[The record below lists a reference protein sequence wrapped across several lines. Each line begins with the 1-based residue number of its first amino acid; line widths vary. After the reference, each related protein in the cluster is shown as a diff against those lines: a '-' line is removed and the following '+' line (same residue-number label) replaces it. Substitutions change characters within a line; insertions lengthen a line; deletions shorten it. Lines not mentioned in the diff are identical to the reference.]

1 MSYISVIERYHQ
13 YHDAIH
19 DMLGSILTGITEKR
33 LFEDEKLQQ
42 SAIECLHERYPFV
55 ELLFTLDP
63 EGYQHSE
70 LHSNAEERPGKTR
83 RGKDRSQRPYFQLVK
98 GSEGVVVTEPYL
110 SIANTS
116 LCISA
121 AAPVRDHDGEVL
133 GYVVL
138 DVDLAGIIAFLMGD
152 TARKRFAPL
161 FKGIYVLIS
170 AGLFSVV
177 LLLLYASLKEILDMT
192 PAKVGGHDFYLQPF
206 GIIIYLTLG
215 LAIFDLAKT
224 TFEEEVLMH
233 KDIFRHSSTRRTITR
248 FMAAILIAVSIESLL
263 LMFKSALGDGKHL
276 LDAVWMMMSAVGLLI
291 GLGLYVYLGARSEA
305 VFNDTQ
311 KFSDPQR

>member
-19 DMLGSILTGITEKR
+19 DMLGSILTGVTERR
-33 LFEDEKLQQ
+33 LFDDEELQQ
-42 SAIECLHERYPFV
+42 STIECLHERYPFID
-55 ELLFTLDP
+55 LLFTLDP
-63 EGYQHSE
+63 EGYQRGD
-70 LHSNAEERPGKTR
+70 LHSNDEARSRKSR
-83 RGKDRSQRPYFQLVK
+83 RGKDRSQRPYFRLLKDSQ
-98 GSEGVVVTEPYL
+98 GVVITEPYL
-110 SIANTS
+110 SIANTN
-116 LCISA
+116 LCLSA
-121 AAPVRDHDGEVL
+121 AAPVFDHDGNLL
-133 GYVVL
+133 GYMVINA
-138 DVDLAGIIAFLMGD
+138 DLAGIIAFLMGD

-161 FKGIYVLIS
+161 FKLIYSMIAV
-170 AGLFSVV
+170 GLFSVV

-276 LDAVWMMMSAVGLLI
+276 TDAVWMMMSAVGLLI
-291 GLGLYVYLGARSEA
+291 GLGLYVYLGVKAEA
-305 VFNDTQ
+305 AFNAP
-311 KFSDPQR
+311 KK